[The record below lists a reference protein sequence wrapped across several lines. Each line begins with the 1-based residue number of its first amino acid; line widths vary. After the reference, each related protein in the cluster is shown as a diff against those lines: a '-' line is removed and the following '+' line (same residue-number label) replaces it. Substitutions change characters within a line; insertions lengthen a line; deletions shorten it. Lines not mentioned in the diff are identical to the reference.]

1 VRLSDA
7 SLFYCDYSKSVIR
20 KNEIQA
26 FHRVKRLKR
35 PETKSSKKFHQC
47 RKLFRS
53 YIRTFTSA
61 GSFLEVIL
69 ALSPVQ
75 EAF

>member
-1 VRLSDA
+1 
-7 SLFYCDYSKSVIR
+7 VI
-20 KNEIQA
+20 IQVHA
-26 FHRVKRLKR
+26 FRRVKRLKR
-35 PETKSSKKFHQC
+35 PQKVISPGETKQTALKKSFHQC